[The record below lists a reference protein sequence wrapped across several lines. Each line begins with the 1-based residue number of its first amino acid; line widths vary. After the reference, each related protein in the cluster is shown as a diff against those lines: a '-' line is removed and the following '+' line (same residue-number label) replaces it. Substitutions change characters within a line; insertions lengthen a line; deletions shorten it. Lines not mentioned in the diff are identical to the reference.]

1 MLLGKYL
8 EGYPSRCCLCS
19 LPVVRIHTFFLL
31 DLSVL
36 YSFLTVSMYYYY
48 VFSFSLTYNLQREK
62 CANLNRIPWIYI
74 FIHVCNLHQD
84 YNIHY
89 QNPPNSLVSLPSHP
103 LFPPPRNHYSVPI
116 GWFSLFWNFIY
127 MELYRISSC
136 IWTLVQYYLSQCV
149 QIPQTSLMC
158 LLSVAETCSFSLW

>member
-8 EGYPSRCCLCS
+8 EGYPSRCCLCH

-48 VFSFSLTYNLQREK
+48 VFSFSLTYNLQMEK

-84 YNIHY
+84 
-89 QNPPNSLVSLPSHP
+89 
-103 LFPPPRNHYSVPI
+103 
-116 GWFSLFWNFIY
+116 
-127 MELYRISSC
+127 
-136 IWTLVQYYLSQCV
+136 
-149 QIPQTSLMC
+149 
-158 LLSVAETCSFSLW
+158 